1 MKHLRI
7 FLLASSMAVT
17 STLYA
22 ISPSADAQ
30 LNRICSAIETIAST
44 NGIDL
49 KVSGS
54 ISETTLSILAEMT
67 DEDDSID
74 YIAGYVSR
82 PAALTMLA
90 PVFAPILAA
99 NEDIQDVSVKLTDL
113 NEQFMDYKFTSG
125 EILDY
130 YNR

>member
-7 FLLASSMAVT
+7 FLLAAALAVT

-54 ISETTLSILAEMT
+54 ISEPTLSILAEMT

-82 PAALTMLA
+82 SAALTMLA
-90 PVFAPILAA
+90 PVFAPILTA
-99 NEDIQDVSVKLTDL
+99 NEDIQEVSVKLTDL

>member
-1 MKHLRI
+1 
-7 FLLASSMAVT
+7 
-17 STLYA
+17 
-22 ISPSADAQ
+22 
-30 LNRICSAIETIAST
+30 
-44 NGIDL
+44 
-49 KVSGS
+49 
-54 ISETTLSILAEMT
+54 
-67 DEDDSID
+67 
-74 YIAGYVSR
+74 
-82 PAALTMLA
+82 MLA

>member
-7 FLLASSMAVT
+7 FLLAAAMAVT

-54 ISETTLSILAEMT
+54 ISETTLSILA
-67 DEDDSID
+67 
-74 YIAGYVSR
+74 
-82 PAALTMLA
+82 
-90 PVFAPILAA
+90 
-99 NEDIQDVSVKLTDL
+99 
-113 NEQFMDYKFTSG
+113 
-125 EILDY
+125 
-130 YNR
+130 

>member
-7 FLLASSMAVT
+7 FLLAAAMAVT

-74 YIAGYVSR
+74 YIAGYASR

>member
-7 FLLASSMAVT
+7 FLLAAAMAVT

-90 PVFAPILAA
+90 PVFAHILAA

>member
-7 FLLASSMAVT
+7 FLLAAAMAVT

-90 PVFAPILAA
+90 PAFAPILAA

>member
-7 FLLASSMAVT
+7 FLLAAAMAVT

-54 ISETTLSILAEMT
+54 IS
-67 DEDDSID
+67 
-74 YIAGYVSR
+74 
-82 PAALTMLA
+82 
-90 PVFAPILAA
+90 
-99 NEDIQDVSVKLTDL
+99 
-113 NEQFMDYKFTSG
+113 
-125 EILDY
+125 
-130 YNR
+130 